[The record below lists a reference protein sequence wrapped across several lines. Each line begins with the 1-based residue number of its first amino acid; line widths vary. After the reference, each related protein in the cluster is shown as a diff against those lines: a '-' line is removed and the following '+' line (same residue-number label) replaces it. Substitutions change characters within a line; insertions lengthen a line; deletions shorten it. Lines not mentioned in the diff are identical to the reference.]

1 MAMRHPISH
10 STRGSILIATAI
22 LVAIFAIFMSGVLTY
37 ISNEYRLNFRS
48 HQFAQSLHLAEA
60 AVELGFAELNYRNSF
75 SATNGWVN
83 LGDGSYTKITNL
95 TDTAGNFVGTLS
107 NRVYVGYTP
116 PTITGVGSATNTIGT
131 LANTERAVSVVL
143 TASSLFKMALVAT
156 SPLSFSGNIVVD
168 SYDST
173 DPTKSTAG
181 LYVAGKAQDN
191 GNVATTASTVA
202 FPGGSANISGTIETG
217 AGGTITPFSGGGA
230 FGPTNSANQIAAG
243 SSLAP
248 AVANGWLRADF
259 STAPPN
265 VTVPAALTSASNLG
279 TINLSS
285 AGTQTINA
293 GNWQVNAMSIANT
306 ATLTINGTVSLYILG
321 NVIVANGGVIKIP
334 TGSALTVYVGG
345 PTVSLTG
352 AGVINSVVQP
362 VNDEWFGLPT
372 LTTVTFANGT
382 SFIGAF
388 DAPEA
393 AISLL
398 GNTQVY
404 GSIIGSNIV
413 LGGSASVHFDESLKS
428 SGGGGGGNGY
438 SIASWREM
446 RKVNGVWQ

>member
-1 MAMRHPISH
+1 MRHPTSH
-10 STRGSILIATAI
+10 STRGSILVAAAI

-48 HQFAQSLHLAEA
+48 HQFAQSLYLAEA

-75 SATNGWVN
+75 NATNGWVN
-83 LGDGSYTKITNL
+83 LGGGSYTKITNL

-107 NRVYVGYTP
+107 NRVYAGVSP
-116 PTITGVGSATNTIGT
+116 VTITGVGSATNTIGG

-143 TASSLFKMALVAT
+143 SASSLFKMALVAK
-156 SPLSFSGNIVVD
+156 SPFSFSNNIQVD
-168 SYDST
+168 SYDSS
-173 DPTKSTAG
+173 DPTKSTGGFYDAAKAG
-181 LYVAGKAQDN
+181 DD
-191 GNVATTASTVA
+191 GNVATTAGLVA
-202 FPGGSANISGTIETG
+202 FPSGSPIISGTIETG
-217 AGGTITPFSGGGA
+217 PGGTMTMAGNPLM
-230 FGPTNSANQIAAG
+230 GPTNSANQVGIIGGVPQIAT
-243 SSLAP
+243 

-259 STAPPN
+259 SSAPPDA
-265 VTVPAALTSASNLG
+265 TVPATLKTASNLG

-293 GNWQVNAMSIANT
+293 GSWQVNAVSIANA

-321 NVIVANGGVIKIP
+321 NVTVANGGMIKIP

-345 PTVSLTG
+345 PTMNLSG
-352 AGVINSVVQP
+352 AGVINSIVQP

-372 LTTVTFANGT
+372 LTTATFQNGT

-388 DAPEA
+388 YAPDT

-398 GNTQVY
+398 GNTQIY
-404 GSIIGSNIV
+404 GAMIGSNIV
-413 LGGSASVHFDESLKS
+413 MTGSAGVHFDDSLK
-428 SGGGGGGNGY
+428 SGGGGGGGY